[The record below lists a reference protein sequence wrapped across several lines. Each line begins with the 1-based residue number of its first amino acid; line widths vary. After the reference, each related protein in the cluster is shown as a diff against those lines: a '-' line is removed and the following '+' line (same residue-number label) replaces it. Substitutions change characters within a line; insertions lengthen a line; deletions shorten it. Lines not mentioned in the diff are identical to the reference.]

1 MFTTT
6 AHASYSSLP
15 FLRDIDFRITPSS
28 NTYEY
33 QYLWDCQVTD
43 LMLANMEKDEDS
55 EEEEPE
61 SGSINSLL
69 LHFSQKHLSRRK
81 KSRLVIVDCA
91 GYISWKVFLRLLLFP
106 VLKFLD
112 NLPLNPVHVQS
123 EHLYDAAYTLKLYT
137 SSLFRCCG

>member
-1 MFTTT
+1 
-6 AHASYSSLP
+6 
-15 FLRDIDFRITPSS
+15 
-28 NTYEY
+28 
-33 QYLWDCQVTD
+33 
-43 LMLANMEKDEDS
+43 MLANMEKDEDS

-69 LHFSQKHLSRRK
+69 LHFSQKHLSRKK

-112 NLPLNPVHVQS
+112 NLLLNPVHVQS

-137 SSLFRCCG
+137 SSLCRCCG